1 MTDVEVVY
9 DSELTLESS
18 WILIL
23 VLRATWVQS

>member
-23 VLRATWVQS
+23 VLRAAWFQF

>member
-9 DSELTLESS
+9 VSELTLEIS